1 MFTTNLVTEA
11 GGIESVTLEDLFHVR
26 KILKTLLSI
35 FPDTTLGREVGKAL
49 GRLSEKLNILL

>member
-11 GGIESVTLEDLFHVR
+11 RGIESVTLEDLFHVR

-35 FPDTTLGREVGKAL
+35 FPDTTLGREAGKAL